1 MNVLIKKATILNPGE
16 EPSAKKDILIEN
28 GRIVQIARSI
38 TDGKAKVVE
47 SEDLHVSPGWLDIG
61 AQAGQPGYEYRE
73 TFQSLAKGARAGGYT
88 ALATFPRNAPPIQS
102 RIEVEYIL
110 QLNEIL
116 PIQVYPIGAISQE
129 LAGKDLTE
137 MLDMIHAGAIAFS
150 DGRKHTVESG
160 LLVRALR

>member
-1 MNVLIKKATILNPGE
+1 MKVLIKKATILNPGE

-38 TDGKAKVVE
+38 TDGKAEIVE
-47 SEDLHVSPGWLDIG
+47 SEDLHISPGWLDIG

-88 ALATFPRNAPPIQS
+88 SLATFPRNAPPIQS
-102 RIEVEYIL
+102 RIEIEYIN
-110 QLNEIL
+110 QNNDFL
-116 PIQVYPIGAISQE
+116 PIRIFPVGAISQE

-137 MLDMIHAGAIAFS
+137 MLDMIHVGAIAFI
-150 DGRKHTVESG
+150 DGRKTPVET
-160 LLVRALR
+160 